1 MDENVVNSDDL
12 IADIFKT
19 DEELFL
25 NTAEIETPKW
35 NELQV
40 QEMINKEFNQYKA
53 AGIDNL
59 TKNI

>member
-1 MDENVVNSDDL
+1 MDENFVNSDDL

-40 QEMINKEFNQYKA
+40 
-53 AGIDNL
+53 
-59 TKNI
+59 